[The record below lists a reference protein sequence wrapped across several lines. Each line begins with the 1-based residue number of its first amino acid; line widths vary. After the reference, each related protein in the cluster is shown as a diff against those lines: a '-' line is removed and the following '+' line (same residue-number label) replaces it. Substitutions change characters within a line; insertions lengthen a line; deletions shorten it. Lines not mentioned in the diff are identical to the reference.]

1 MNQLFS
7 KVATACA
14 FESAKSSCWPKAAL
28 LFLVS
33 LRLSLD
39 GTTDACSVGGGGVLV
54 LESVD
59 FLLILWNCCIG
70 MPLPGSLLLLF

>member
-28 LFLVS
+28 LFL
-33 LRLSLD
+33 LD
-39 GTTDACSVGGGGVLV
+39 GSTDACRVGGGGVLV

>member
-1 MNQLFS
+1 MIQFLS

-14 FESAKSSCWPKAAL
+14 FERAKSNCCPKAAL
-28 LFLVS
+28 L
-33 LRLSLD
+33 LSLSLTPTD
-39 GTTDACSVGGGGVLV
+39 GAGPCWVSGGGGVLV